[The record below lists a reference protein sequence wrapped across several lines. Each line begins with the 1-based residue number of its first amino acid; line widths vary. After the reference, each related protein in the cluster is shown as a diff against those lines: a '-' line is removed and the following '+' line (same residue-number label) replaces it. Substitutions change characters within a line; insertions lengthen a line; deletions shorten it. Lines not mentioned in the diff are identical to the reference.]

1 MSFCYSYSRLIVARG
16 TMDWGKV
23 DSLLKK
29 HEGLRYTLYKC
40 PAGKLTIGYGHN
52 IEDRGISE
60 KCAEFILQEDR
71 EIAYRQVKN
80 AVSDFCILNEARQ
93 YVLID
98 MCFNIG
104 ISKLLS
110 FKKMLKALKNN
121 DYSLAAKEMLASKWA
136 AQVPGRAKELSE
148 IMETGEW

>member
-1 MSFCYSYSRLIVARG
+1 
-16 TMDWGKV
+16 MDWEKV

-29 HEGLRYTLYKC
+29 HEGLRFTLYKC

-80 AVSDFCILNEARQ
+80 AVSDFCILTEARQ

-98 MCFNIG
+98 MCFNMG
-104 ISKLLS
+104 ISKLLA

-121 DYSLAAKEMLASKWA
+121 DYSLAAKEMLDSKWA
-136 AQVPGRAKELSE
+136 AQVPERAKELSE

>member
-1 MSFCYSYSRLIVARG
+1 
-16 TMDWGKV
+16 MDWNKV

-29 HEGLRYTLYKC
+29 HEGVRYTLYRC

-80 AVSDFCILNEARQ
+80 AVSDFCMLNEARQ

-98 MCFNIG
+98 MCFNMG
-104 ISKLLS
+104 ISKLMA
-110 FKKMLKALKNN
+110 FKKMFNALQSK
-121 DYSLAAKEMLASKWA
+121 DYALAGKEMLASKWA
-136 AQVPGRAKELSE
+136 EQVPVRAKELSK